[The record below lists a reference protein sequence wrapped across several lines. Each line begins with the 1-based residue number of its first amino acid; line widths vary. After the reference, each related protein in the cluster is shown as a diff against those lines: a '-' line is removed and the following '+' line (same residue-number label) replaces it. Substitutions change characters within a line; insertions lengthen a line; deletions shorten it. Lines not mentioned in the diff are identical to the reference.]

1 MKIQL
6 DLSKNDY
13 KLFLD
18 TIKFHKDNL
27 RHRINWVNDEIEYIK
42 EERYN
47 KEEEKRQIKYCEI
60 VLEEIKNC
68 NNLFKK
74 IENLKNGKESFEITK
89 NEYNELLKFIVEQ
102 TYHAKSRKQDFSE
115 DRFGWGG
122 DNCNIL
128 INQEDLY
135 INVLMNIFNRY
146 RGKHT
151 YESILHK
158 IS

>member
-18 TIKFHKDNL
+18 TIKFHEDNL

-42 EERYN
+42 KERYN

-74 IENLKNGKESFEITK
+74 IKKLKNGKESFEITK
-89 NEYNELLKFIVEQ
+89 DEYNELLKFIVEQ
-102 TYHAKSRKQDFSE
+102 IYHAKSRKQDFSE

-151 YESILHK
+151 YESILNE

>member
-1 MKIQL
+1 MKIYL
-6 DLSKNDY
+6 NLSNEDY
-13 KLFLD
+13 KLLLD
-18 TIKFHKDNL
+18 TIKFHEDNL
-27 RHRINWVNDEIEYIK
+27 HHKINWINDEIEYIK
-42 EERYN
+42 EDRYN
-47 KEEEKRQIKYCEI
+47 KKEEKRQIKYCEI

-74 IENLKNGKESFEITK
+74 IKDSKNIDSFEITK
-89 NEYNELLKFIVEQ
+89 NEYEELLRFIVEQ

-151 YESILHK
+151 YE
-158 IS
+158 

>member
-1 MKIQL
+1 MKIYL
-6 DLSKNDY
+6 NLSNEDY
-13 KLFLD
+13 KLLLD
-18 TIKFHKDNL
+18 TIKFHEDNL
-27 RHRINWVNDEIEYIK
+27 RHKINWINNEIEYIK
-42 EERYN
+42 GDGYN
-47 KEEEKRQIKYCEI
+47 KKEEKRQIKYCQE
-60 VLEEIKNC
+60 LLDNIKDC

-74 IENLKNGKESFEITK
+74 IKDSNNIGSFEITK
-89 NEYNELLKFIVEQ
+89 NEYEELLRFIVEQ
-102 TYHAKSRKQDFSE
+102 TYHAKSRKQDFYE
-115 DRFGWGG
+115 DRFGWGV

-151 YESILHK
+151 YESILNE